1 MEIRIVDT
9 LADIS
14 PDAWDALVGN
24 LPHLSHAFISALHE
38 SKCVSE
44 SSGWVP
50 LFPTIWREDRMEGAM
65 ILYLKTH
72 SWGEY
77 VFDWSWA
84 EAYRRHGIPYYP
96 KLVSCIPFTPISGPR
111 IFAKS
116 REDKHILLR
125 TSMELAS
132 RTDSSGLHVLFP
144 EEAEMMDMT
153 GAGMMERT
161 GMQFHWSNGGYED
174 FDEFLS
180 HLDREKRKKIR
191 QERKK
196 LENMGFEKKLAKD
209 LSEEEWAFFHA
220 CYERT
225 YHEHGSSP
233 YLNLDFFLKIGKSL
247 PENLLMVIAK
257 REGKPIAS
265 ALNIFDGKRLYGRY
279 WGATENHDNLHF
291 ETCYYQGI
299 EYCIEKR
306 IDVFEGGAQ
315 GLHKVSRG
323 FMPVR
328 TRSSHMLFHEG
339 FSGAIS
345 EFLDAERSDVDARM
359 NAIRGPFKRT

>member
-9 LADIS
+9 LAGIS
-14 PDAWDALVGN
+14 PQEWDRLAGS
-24 LPHLSHAFISALHE
+24 LPHLSHAFISALHD
-38 SKCVSE
+38 SNCVSE
-44 SSGWVP
+44 KNGWVP
-50 LFPTIWREDRMEGAM
+50 LFPTIWREDRLDAAM

-96 KLVSCIPFTPISGPR
+96 KLVSCIPFTPVTSPR
-111 IFAKS
+111 
-116 REDKHILLR
+116 LLAANR
-125 TSMELAS
+125 DDRMTLLDAALGLAS
-132 RTDSSGLHVLFP
+132 GTDSSSLHVLFP
-144 EEAEMMDMT
+144 EASEMPELKE
-153 GAGMMERT
+153 AGMMERC
-161 GMQFHWSNGGYED
+161 GMQFHWRNEGYED

-180 HLDREKRKKIR
+180 RLGREKRKKIR

-196 LENMGFEKKLAKD
+196 LDEMSFERKHARD
-209 LSEEEWAFFHA
+209 LSEAEWAFFHS

-233 YLNLDFFLKIGKSL
+233 YLSLEFFLRIGHSM
-247 PENLLMVIAK
+247 PDNLLMVIAK
-257 REGKPIAS
+257 REGRPIACS
-265 ALNIFDGKRLYGRY
+265 LNIVDRKNLYGRY
-279 WGATENHDNLHF
+279 WGALESHDGLHF

-299 EYCIEKR
+299 EYCIENR

-323 FMPVR
+323 FMPVK
-328 TRSSHMLFHEG
+328 TSSSHMLFHEG
-339 FSGAIS
+339 FSNAVAQ
-345 EFLDAERSDVDARM
+345 FLDAERGGVEERM
-359 NAIRGPFKRT
+359 NEIRGPFKRD

>member
-9 LADIS
+9 LANIP
-14 PDAWDALVGN
+14 PDAWDGLVGK
-24 LPHLSHAFISALHE
+24 LPHLSHAFISALHD

-44 SSGWVP
+44 SRGWAP
-50 LFPTIWREDRMEGAM
+50 LFPTIWREGRIAGAM
-65 ILYLKTH
+65 LLYLKTH

-111 IFAKS
+111 IFAKD
-116 REDKHILLR
+116 REDRKILLR
-125 TSMELAS
+125 ASMELAS
-132 RTDSSGLHVLFP
+132 RTDSSGFHVLFP
-144 EEAEMMDMT
+144 DEAEVPEMME
-153 GAGMMERT
+153 AGMMGRT
-161 GMQFHWSNGGYED
+161 GMQFHWKNDGYGD
-174 FDEFLS
+174 FEEFLS
-180 HLDREKRKKIR
+180 SLDREKRKKIR

-196 LENMGFEKKLAKD
+196 LEGMRFEKKLAKD
-209 LSEEEWAFFHA
+209 LSEEEWAFFHS

-225 YHEHGSSP
+225 YHEHASSP
-233 YLNLDFFLKIGKSL
+233 YLNLDFFMRIGKSL
-247 PENLLMVIAK
+247 PESLLMVIAG
-257 REGKPIAS
+257 REGKPVAS
-265 ALNIFDGKRLYGRY
+265 ALNILDGNRLYGRY
-279 WGATENHDNLHF
+279 WGAIENHDNLHF

-299 EYCIEKR
+299 EYCIEKK
-306 IDVFEGGAQ
+306 IGVFEGGAQ

-328 TRSSHMLFHEG
+328 TASSHMLFHEG

-345 EFLDAERSDVDARM
+345 KFIDAERMDVESRM
-359 NAIRGPFKRT
+359 NAIRGPFRRA